1 MLNIQF
7 RMDPRISRLSNMLF
21 YKDEIA
27 DGTVKN
33 TNIPLAF

>member
-7 RMDPRISRLSNMLF
+7 RMDPRISRLSKMLF
-21 YKDEIA
+21 YNDEIA

-33 TNIPLAF
+33 TNVALAL